1 MFSGNIVG
9 IANAT
14 SAGWG
19 NFGGGCANFLMPFF
33 MSAIANN
40 HDIPETKAWRY
51 AMLIPG
57 FAYFIVA
64 AIYFFCTQDTPK
76 GNMEIKCGNN
86 EDTKKQDSNKVSP
99 SFKEGAG
106 DYRTWILFIVY
117 AACFGVELT
126 VLRFATLYFQHQFGA
141 SEKVA
146 GTIVLSF
153 SLMNLFARS
162 LGGGV
167 ADFVSNKFKTNAIQ
181 SRVWTLFIVLLLEA
195 VFIALFALGRWVNT
209 IAYSIFMLLCFSMC
223 VQSAEGVT
231 FAVVP
236 FVRPNSVG
244 PVAGI
249 VGAGGNV
256 GAMIFAFALFA
267 YVPDNLSYEAAW
279 FILAAFV
286 FIASFSCLLI
296 SFTKEETAIAN
307 EKMKEIKTD
316 DTVSIDDTEFA
327 KLTTDAE
334 SVVTNSSAGNLT
346 TSPSEGNHDGIEMAD
361 L

>member
-1 MFSGNIVG
+1 
-9 IANAT
+9 
-14 SAGWG
+14 
-19 NFGGGCANFLMPFF
+19 
-33 MSAIANN
+33 
-40 HDIPETKAWRY
+40 
-51 AMLIPG
+51 
-57 FAYFIVA
+57 
-64 AIYFFCTQDTPK
+64 
-76 GNMEIKCGNN
+76 
-86 EDTKKQDSNKVSP
+86 
-99 SFKEGAG
+99 
-106 DYRTWILFIVY
+106 
-117 AACFGVELT
+117 
-126 VLRFATLYFQHQFGA
+126 
-141 SEKVA
+141 
-146 GTIVLSF
+146 
-153 SLMNLFARS
+153 
-162 LGGGV
+162 
-167 ADFVSNKFKTNAIQ
+167 
-181 SRVWTLFIVLLLEA
+181 
-195 VFIALFALGRWVNT
+195 
-209 IAYSIFMLLCFSMC
+209 MC

-316 DTVSIDDTEFA
+316 DTVKADDGETT

-334 SVVTNSSAGNLT
+334 SVVTTSSAGNLT
-346 TSPSEGNHDGIEMAD
+346 TSPSEGNQSNHNGIEMAD